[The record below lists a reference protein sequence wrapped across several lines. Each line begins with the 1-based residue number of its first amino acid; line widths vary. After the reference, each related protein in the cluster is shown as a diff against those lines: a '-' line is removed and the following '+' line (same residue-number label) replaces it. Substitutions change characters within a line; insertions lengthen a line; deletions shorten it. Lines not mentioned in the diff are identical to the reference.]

1 MWVVLSCVLVLTGA
15 VRVSAQGQD
24 PTSRKLASIRD
35 EMERGQALYVGGN
48 YTAAAQIFELGYRAH
63 PYSAFLFN
71 AAVCYQ
77 RLGDAERAL
86 DRFREYLRVDVSAP
100 DRAKVTA
107 RIEAL
112 EAARAAVAEAAAAS
126 AAAGPPATGETDPA
140 APATSGEPAGEVNM
154 PAVPPAQP
162 LVAEDAPAMKSLV
175 VIETEPQGA
184 PLRIF
189 TRVDAGAPP
198 FRGGA
203 ANPGW
208 SEVSTASSPAN
219 LTLDVGRYHVV
230 VEKFRDLNQS
240 EATID
245 VLPGHVHHFKANLS
259 QGKFMAFLRVSG
271 NVPGA
276 YLYVNDPKK
285 ARAPWGTAPHG
296 ELVAAGEHTLLVEAP
311 GFQPLLTRVKLAH
324 GEQREMEVKLL
335 RVGYGLLRITANAPE
350 IRVSVDERVRGRW
363 RSGQSPL
370 EVQLPSGPHRLS
382 IQSDGRKTF
391 EGTVDIP
398 RGQVQPVHARLIP
411 KYPRG
416 AAWTEA
422 IIGAAVVGTG
432 VYLGLESNRLYG
444 ELERDQERGV
454 LERDDSRV
462 SQGRWFSIG
471 ANVGFVIGG
480 AVAVLATYDF
490 LKDPLP
496 ESSLRA
502 GAPLEFDDRRKAR
515 PTASG
520 RPRQLARAAPASQHV
535 RVGARPPVI
544 ALGGRL

>member
-1 MWVVLSCVLVLTGA
+1 MWVVLSVVLVLTGA
-15 VRVSAQGQD
+15 VHVSAQGQD
-24 PTSRKLASIRD
+24 STSKKLAAIRD
-35 EMERGQALYVGGN
+35 EMERGQALYAGGN
-48 YTAAAQIFELGYRAH
+48 YTAAAQIFELGYQAH

-77 RLGDAERAL
+77 RLGDTERAL
-86 DRFREYLRVDVSAP
+86 DRFREYLRVDAGAP
-100 DRAKVTA
+100 DRAKVTT

-112 EAARAAVAEAAAAS
+112 EAARAAAAEAAAAS
-126 AAAGPPATGETDPA
+126 AAATPETDPA
-140 APATSGEPAGEVNM
+140 APATPGVPAAEVNK
-154 PAVPPAQP
+154 PIGPTAQP
-162 LVAEDAPAMKSLV
+162 LAAEDAPAMKSLV

-189 TRVDAGAPP
+189 TRVD
-198 FRGGA
+198 GGA
-203 ANPGW
+203 APFHGGGANPGW
-208 SEVSTASSPAN
+208 TEVSTASSPAN

-230 VEKFRDLNQS
+230 VEKFRDFNQS

-259 QGKFMAFLRVSG
+259 QGEFMAFLRVSG

-335 RVGYGLLRITANAPE
+335 RLGYGLLRVTANAPE
-350 IRVSVDERVRGRW
+350 IRVSVDERMRGRW
-363 RSGQSPL
+363 RPGQSPL
-370 EVQLPSGPHRLS
+370 ELQLPSGTHRLS
-382 IQSDGRKTF
+382 IESDGRKTF

-422 IIGAAVVGTG
+422 VIGAAVVGTG

-444 ELERDQERGV
+444 ELERDQQRGV

-480 AVAVLATYDF
+480 ALAVLATYDF

-520 RPRQLARAAPASQHV
+520 IRPQLAHAAPARKYV
-535 RVGARPPVI
+535 RVGPSPQGI